1 MANEVVITMV
11 GNLTDDPT
19 LRYTQNGL
27 AVVNLTIAQTPRTF
41 DRQTNESKD
50 GEPVFMRCSAWRDMA
65 DHIAASLT
73 KGTRV
78 IAQGRIVSRTYTPK
92 PDANGVQPPDRTVME
107 MEIDAIGPEL
117 RFATAQVTRAAQ
129 AGAQQGQAQQ
139 GYGQPQAAQ
148 GYGQPQQQ
156 GYGQQPPQ
164 QQAQGNP
171 VSQDPWVTPGS
182 GADWASGEPTF

>member
-1 MANEVVITMV
+1 MNEPIITMV
-11 GNLTDDPT
+11 GNLVADPE
-19 LRYTQNGL
+19 LRFTQNGL

-107 MEIDAIGPEL
+107 LEIDAIGPEL
-117 RFATAQVTRAAQ
+117 RFATAQVTRAVQ
-129 AGAQQGQAQQ
+129 AGGQQGQAQQ
-139 GYGQPQAAQ
+139 GYGQQQAAQ
-148 GYGQPQQQ
+148 GYGQPQAQQQ
-156 GYGQQPPQ
+156 GYGQPAQ
-164 QQAQGNP
+164 QNQE
-171 VSQDPWVTPGS
+171 PWSTPGS
-182 GADWASGEPTF
+182 PSVDAWTTPGFDSNTPF